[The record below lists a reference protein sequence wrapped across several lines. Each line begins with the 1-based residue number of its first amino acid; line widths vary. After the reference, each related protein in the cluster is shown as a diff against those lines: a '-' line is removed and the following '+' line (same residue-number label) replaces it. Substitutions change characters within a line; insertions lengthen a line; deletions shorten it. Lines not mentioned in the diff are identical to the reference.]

1 MIQLSLPQGKHEIH
15 IEHQPYGTIWPILG
29 LLVSILGVG
38 GLVVG
43 TIIERRNFIPPTD
56 ESVSSKEGEIDEY
69 APCATCGF
77 LFARLGPPTPIT
89 YPFQTVDCPIC
100 GLRMD
105 DEGFQPGEELPEQER
120 DQKLADWLHD
130 NEYDP
135 KTVREKWGFNEGDFF
150 GDSGDALRLEFP
162 PVWENEDGQ

>member
-1 MIQLSLPQGKHEIH
+1 LVVSL
-15 IEHQPYGTIWPILG
+15 
-29 LLVSILGVG
+29 LGVG
-38 GLVVG
+38 GLVAG
-43 TIIERRNFIPPTD
+43 TLIERRSFVPQIDAP
-56 ESVSSKEGEIDEY
+56 VSSKDDKINQY

-105 DEGFQPGEELPEQER
+105 DEGFQPGEELSEEER

-135 KTVREKWGFNEGDFF
+135 QTVHEKWDFSQGDFF

-162 PVWENEDGQ
+162 PAWENKDDQ